1 MGRFKKG
8 FMKRVIAILL
18 SGTMVMS
25 SVTLSGITA
34 FASEAPADSGGYI
47 EEIAN
52 EESSGDDTEQESANK
67 EEAETSVDAQSTI
80 EDAAAEETVKS
91 EDNASDKKDDTD
103 AGEETTVES
112 NAATD
117 AEVSDEEQTSETEAD
132 LSAETEEAE
141 STETETTE
149 ETAEDVKADALL
161 EMESGKTYSFSADS
175 MNVGNITGEQL
186 LGEGY
191 FSLTCGDATNVQ
203 AKAKTFRRFNASTNQ
218 IAGVAIA
225 NALFL
230 GGEGDTTKENI
241 KFVTCESVDVIV
253 YWVSNGANAQMSIL
267 DSNGKTV
274 AKTFKAAANDGTLV
288 SRMTLKDAGTY
299 YLVGNNYVY
308 KTEVMTAA
316 NSALETDWDFTNN
329 TRFPATTAADSANI
343 TSIESR
349 TAEEFHGLY
358 IDTTGGGKWK
368 KNSGQVQVNDNT
380 IIYIPMDG
388 RNKVTIVFDSGK
400 YTCDG
405 VASTGN
411 TSSFICAGEDGYA
424 TVKVTTGSTAFKSI
438 KVEPV
443 STVQVSG
450 DITLSPE
457 KQDTYKVIFTEKK
470 ENGPKT
476 VVEANVEN
484 NHYTVDLYTGVEYS
498 VSLSDKSYNITQGNE
513 ITIAE
518 DSTDAQRLDI
528 TAAGMALTEVTGDIV
543 FLDGASIPDDL
554 KFKFTSK
561 GDGTP
566 HIPEVTVNKNAKTY
580 TVGLENDSTYTVTAE
595 AANFVEDY
603 TYSPTELSA
612 DAVDKTITF
621 TPKPTHTIEIATESF
636 NDRIDVSDLKIT
648 FTNVNEEGYKYTF
661 TGIENIALRDGTYSI
676 GMDVKYP
683 YQLDSSENLVVNGAD
698 TTYALNFKERM
709 VWDFTAGDP
718 MLKLASA
725 LQSKPE
731 QEFNGLLVDTLSKTL
746 TGNFTDAQGNP
757 VTEFSTNG
765 KFDVQPN
772 NMRVQVNSSTEIKI
786 PVSGK
791 GTVQIVNQQTS
802 DTNHYTLDGVKATEE
817 PQTWRYDK
825 PAASYD
831 ENGYYVPGGY
841 ITLQAI
847 KTKNDSKNNNKT
859 VSDSIYLRKI
869 IVEREKEV
877 IIPPGTRMI
886 DVWDFGG
893 KVDDDKKDE
902 TKYTNNITPAIWKQ
916 ADIIGTT
923 ETDKGKFKGDSRTSY
938 PYSFGDLTMNYVGQD
953 RMYSTLP
960 EMADIVVGDGKGTAD
975 YNYTEDGYKAEGG
988 WYCNGSGDID
998 TRNISIENVL
1008 AGDTIVVYAGQH
1020 LSGDYGPVIYHFDG
1034 QGSAGFQKDSKSIE
1048 DTSRVFKKMEF
1059 IAEYNGTYKIWPE
1072 CAKSAKPLY
1081 NRVMRIPGTK
1091 VSGTV
1096 DFGAFTGNDYTI
1108 KFINQTTKQESVV
1121 ELKEDKS
1128 FELRLAPGYTYLAVL
1143 SGAPGYGFADEGK
1156 FVEVND
1162 STAVENI
1169 RLTIEQKAQYEF
1181 SGTLTGFAQE
1191 YDLSRL
1197 VMTMMPPK
1205 DSTADEVALTIDKEA
1220 RSFTALLDTDVEYTI
1235 QMEGAD
1241 DYIIKTPVT
1250 VSSDSVK
1257 EIVVELK
1264 PRYTVSGGFIGLGD
1278 TAVTELKFVFLDEK
1292 GNQDNNYVY
1301 PATVT
1306 NSSYTVQLR
1315 DGAYLAIATVD
1326 GYKTQ
1331 THVVVEGK
1339 PVSKG
1344 LLFVSTTTEPALD
1357 RQANIYVGYPNRPH
1371 NYKTVSEA
1379 VKAAKRMPKPASE
1392 AERITIH
1399 IAPGTYREQV
1409 IVDVPYITL
1418 TNDSPE
1424 KEVKITWYY
1433 GIGYAYYSIKGGYYD
1448 AERAYDKYE
1457 KANADRWGCAVRIAA
1472 SDFRAENIIFE
1483 NSFNR
1488 YITEEEILDGVELH
1502 TEGTDSLATFVR
1514 KAGQT
1519 EDQMASRAAT
1529 ERAAAIAIDA
1539 DRAEF
1544 YQCEFYG
1551 SQDTVYTGS
1560 QGVHSYFKNCVI
1572 EGNTDFLFGD
1582 SNSVYENCDLSFA
1595 GYSDTDKKYGGYIA
1609 VNQAESEHGYLFW
1622 GCNIVRGKKYNNGFG
1637 YLGRPWRA
1645 DAKVVFA
1652 NTKQETADIITAE
1665 GWAKMGQDPI
1675 NNEYYKEYNTTLMDG
1690 TPVTIDTS
1698 PRKDKVFTT
1707 NPVEDMT
1714 VYFDSWNPFYLT
1726 YDPSQTVKEPTSNE
1740 KRSDVPKGTKI
1751 TLTSATEG
1759 AKIYYT
1765 LDGTDPTAESTEYK
1779 EPFSLGDE
1787 EKTITIKAIAIKGE
1801 FKSNIAVFE
1810 YTVKDAS
1817 ALITVPE
1824 ATVKAG
1830 TVEKGT
1836 EVKLNCATEGAEIYY
1851 TTDGT
1856 IPTVKSEFLY
1866 RGQVIVINETTTIK
1880 AIAAKGGNVSAV
1892 VSFEYTVEPEI
1903 IAPETVEKPTS
1914 DRPDGVVPV
1923 GKTVTLH
1930 CEEGAKIYYTMDGT
1944 VPTGKESE
1952 LYDGKPI
1959 ALGNEAKT
1967 IVIKAIAVKGD
1978 AKSEVATFTYTVSV
1992 DIDPDKFVSAPVSDV
2007 EQGEVKKGTKV
2018 TLTTATPEAK
2028 IHYTM
2033 DETEPT
2039 AQSTEYTGPIDL
2051 GNEAKKVVIKAI
2063 AIKGENKSSI
2073 ATFAYTVTNQPVT
2086 PEEPD
2091 PVEPDDPGVD
2101 KENIW
2106 ITGLKETYAY
2116 TGAKIIPDIKVWDCD
2131 ITGADRLLAPGID
2144 YTVAYKNNAKPG
2156 KADVIVTGKGN
2167 YVGKGVTASFN
2178 IEEAKGVE
2186 APDSVKGAKIE
2197 KIKDVITY
2205 TGKAKHP
2212 DFKLTLKGSK
2222 TAVTYTFDEE
2232 TQVYVRA
2239 DGQPMNVNVAI
2250 SNNVNKGTATI
2261 LVSGAKEKGKTT
2273 SVKTT
2278 FKILPVDLTKADV
2291 KVEATAGVYAVKGA
2305 VPESLAVT
2313 CDGKRLINGIDYTVK
2328 YGNNKKAGAQGT
2340 ITVTGK
2346 GNYTKKALGTFA
2358 INKLDLSKISVD
2370 AVTACEKMAAGKVK
2384 ATVVDESGNALKASQ
2399 YTLKI
2404 YKEAESD
2411 APCDAKDV
2419 LSAGETIYVEA
2430 EAKDKVNLAEK
2441 TKTLR
2446 AEFKIG
2452 KDISKAKVVLSD
2464 KIKKGIA
2471 YTGSP
2476 ITLKEGDLE
2485 VTLRGVSGSLKMGED
2500 YELVAYSNNINKG
2513 TATAVIRGKGDYSGT
2528 KAIKFKITQKTMIKG
2543 N

>member
-1 MGRFKKG
+1 MSKLKTRL
-8 FMKRVIAILL
+8 MKRVLAVIL
-18 SGTMVMS
+18 SGAMVMS
-25 SVTLSGITA
+25 NMTA

-47 EEIAN
+47 KEVVN
-52 EESSGDDTEQESANK
+52 EESSGDDTERESAEK
-67 EEAETSVDAQSTI
+67 ESAGESAETEVAETNADASAVT
-80 EDAAAEETVKS
+80 EEAAAEETTKSDDNTANAKETDEATNTEEADVK
-91 EDNASDKKDDTD
+91 E
-103 AGEETTVES
+103 
-112 NAATD
+112 
-117 AEVSDEEQTSETEAD
+117 TSETEP
-132 LSAETEEAE
+132 LSEEDSEEKTEN
-141 STETETTE
+141 
-149 ETAEDVKADALL
+149 EDIKEVSP
-161 EMESGKTYSFSADS
+161 MQTGKTYQFNAQDITPFAKGEKAD
-175 MNVGNITGEQL
+175 GEEVL
-186 LGEGY
+186 LGENY
-191 FSLTCGDATNVQ
+191 FALICSVGTGIDTGQGENFYSYDNTKKTFASEKITQRINMGGAVSTAKQAVKFTTAEKVDVTLYWVGGDAG
-203 AKAKTFRRFNASTNQ
+203 R
-218 IAGVAIA
+218 
-225 NALFL
+225 
-230 GGEGDTTKENI
+230 
-241 KFVTCESVDVIV
+241 
-253 YWVSNGANAQMSIL
+253 QMSIL
-267 DSNGKTV
+267 DGSGTKV
-274 AKTFKAAANDGTLV
+274 AETDEVTLK
-288 SRMTLKDAGTY
+288 SGLYISTMTLETAGTY
-299 YLVGNNYVY
+299 YLGGNSYIY
-308 KTEVMTAA
+308 KVVVSPAVEKENLQEWNFRDSTKFPE
-316 NSALETDWDFTNN
+316 SAIAVSKCAVEYHGLKVDTNN
-329 TRFPATTAADSANI
+329 HTFALDGS
-343 TSIESR
+343 
-349 TAEEFHGLY
+349 
-358 IDTTGGGKWK
+358 TGGGKFQRR
-368 KNSGQVQVNDNT
+368 SQDIQVNKNT
-380 IIYIPMDG
+380 IIRIPLEG
-388 RNKVTIVFDSGK
+388 RSKVTVQMYAEKK
-400 YTCDG
+400 YSVDG
-405 VASTGN
+405 VASTVTGQN
-411 TSSFICAGEDGYA
+411 QDDTFICDGESGYA
-424 TVKVTTGSTAFKSI
+424 VIRMLDGTYLNKI

-443 STVQVSG
+443 SKITVSG
-450 DITLSPE
+450 TVTTNPALETP
-457 KQDTYKVIFTEKK
+457 YKVIFTEKTDRASK
-470 ENGPKT
+470 AVIQADVTEGQ
-476 VVEANVEN
+476 
-484 NHYTVDLYTGVEYS
+484 YTAELYVGASYT
-498 VSLSDKSYNITQGNE
+498 VSLSDEGYNVTEGTEISVAEDAATSQTLNIIAGGMDVTE
-513 ITIAE
+513 ITGAIKFPE
-518 DSTDAQRLDI
+518 N
-528 TAAGMALTEVTGDIV
+528 AA
-543 FLDGASIPDDL
+543 IPDDL
-554 KFKFTSK
+554 KIKFTSK
-561 GDGTP
+561 GEGAAHTP
-566 HIPEVTVNKNAKTY
+566 EATIDKAAQTY
-580 TVGLENDSTYTVTAE
+580 KVSLSNDMTYTVTAE
-595 AANFVEDY
+595 GTGVKDY
-603 TYSPTELSA
+603 DISPAELNINTENKAIEFTKKQLYKVNVTVKSFDNKADLSA
-612 DAVDKTITF
+612 SEIIFTDKEDET
-621 TPKPTHTIEIATESF
+621 
-636 NDRIDVSDLKIT
+636 
-648 FTNVNEEGYKYTF
+648 YKYSF
-661 TGIENIALRDGTYSI
+661 TGTDNIELRDGTYS
-676 GMDVKYP
+676 MSMNVLYP
-683 YQLDSSENLVVNGAD
+683 YK
-698 TTYALNFKERM
+698 LNFPDNLEINGEPAELELDFQERM
-709 VWDFTAGDP
+709 SWDFKAGIKADP
-718 MLKLASA
+718 MLV
-725 LQSKPE
+725 QVGYE
-731 QEFNGLLVDTLSKTL
+731 GREETEYNGLLVTTK
-746 TGNFTDAQGNP
+746 P
-757 VTEFSTNG
+757 G
-765 KFDVQPN
+765 KFSVGAGN
-772 NMRVQVNSSTEIKI
+772 VQVNNGTIIKI

-791 GTVQIVNQQTS
+791 GTVQITS
-802 DTNHYTLDGVKATEE
+802 SVGYTFFTIDGTEITTTDYKHIYNVGTE
-817 PQTWRYDK
+817 NTEQKYVTLVSTGG
-825 PAASYD
+825 SYL
-831 ENGYYVPGGY
+831 E
-841 ITLQAI
+841 
-847 KTKNDSKNNNKT
+847 
-859 VSDSIYLRKI
+859 KI

-877 IIPPGTRMI
+877 VIPPGTRKI
-886 DVWDFGG
+886 DVWDFAG
-893 KVDDDKKDE
+893 KQETDTDKFS
-902 TKYTNNITPAIWKQ
+902 NNITPAIWEE
-916 ADIIGTT
+916 AAIIGSDGRFIGSSNEVKTY
-923 ETDKGKFKGDSRTSY
+923 K
-938 PYSFGDLTMNYVGQD
+938 FGDLTMTYHGQD
-953 RMYSTLP
+953 RMYNELP
-960 EMADIVVGDGKGTAD
+960 EMLKFAVKVIKDGVPTNVAEIK
-975 YNYTEDGYKAEGG
+975 YNEQYKEDGYKAAGA
-988 WYCNGSGDID
+988 WYCNGGGTET
-998 TRNISIENVL
+998 TRNITIENVI
-1008 AGDTIVVYAGQH
+1008 AGDKIVAYVGKHNNGIVTYYFAGQG
-1020 LSGDYGPVIYHFDG
+1020 LASTQKESELFNAA
-1034 QGSAGFQKDSKSIE
+1034 SAE
-1048 DTSRVFKKMEF
+1048 YKKLVF
-1059 IAEYNGTYKIWPE
+1059 IAENTGTYKIYPKCE
-1072 CAKSAKPLY
+1072 NNGKNLY
-1081 NRVMRIPGTK
+1081 HRIMRIPGVN
-1091 VSGTV
+1091 VSGTIEAGQLNIGSNYV
-1096 DFGAFTGNDYTI
+1096 V
-1108 KFINQTTKQESVV
+1108 KFINQATKQESIADV
-1121 ELKEDKS
+1121 KQDGS
-1128 FELRLAPGYTYLAVL
+1128 FTVSLATGYTYVAVL
-1143 SGAPGYGFADEGK
+1143 SGAPGFGFTDESK
-1156 FVEVND
+1156 VIEISED
-1162 STAVENI
+1162 SSAIENK
-1169 RLTIEQKAQYEF
+1169 RLIVEQKAQFEF

-1250 VSSDSVK
+1250 VSGDSVK

-1278 TAVTELKFVFLDEK
+1278 TAVTELKFVLLDEK

-1344 LLFVSTTTEPALD
+1344 LLFVSTTTEPALE

-1519 EDQMASRAAT
+1519 EDQMASKAAT

-1560 QGVHSYFKNCVI
+1560 KGVHSYFKNCVI

-1609 VNQAESEHGYLFW
+1609 VNQAESQHGYLFW
-1622 GCNIVRGKKYNNGFG
+1622 GCNIVQGKKYNNGFG
-1637 YLGRPWRA
+1637 DLGRPWRA
-1645 DAKVVFA
+1645 GARVAYV
-1652 NTKQETADIITAE
+1652 NTTQETADVITEA
-1665 GWAKMGQDPI
+1665 GWQDMSGASAKDNP
-1675 NNEYYKEYNTTLMDG
+1675 NYKEFNTRLPNG
-1690 TPVTIDTS
+1690 TEITPKAGSV
-1698 PRKDKVFTT
+1698 RAMKYQAT

-1714 VYFDSWNPFYLT
+1714 VYFDSWSPFYLT

-1817 ALITVPE
+1817 ALIAVPE

-1903 IAPETVEKPTS
+1903 IDPETVEKPTS

-2018 TLTTATPEAK
+2018 TLTTATQGAT
-2028 IHYTM
+2028 IYYTL

-2039 AQSTEYTGPIDL
+2039 AQSTEYTAPIEL

-2063 AIKGENKSSI
+2063 AIKGKNKSSI

-2091 PVEPDDPGVD
+2091 PVEPDDPGID

-2186 APDSVKGAKIE
+2186 APDSVKGAKID

-2261 LVSGAKEKGKTT
+2261 LVSGAKEKNKTT
-2273 SVKTT
+2273 SVKAT
-2278 FKILPVDLTKADV
+2278 FKILPADLSKATV

-2305 VPESLAVT
+2305 VPGSLTVT

-2328 YGNNKKAGAQGT
+2328 YGNNKKAGAQGI

-2346 GNYTKKALGTFA
+2346 GNYTKKAPAATFD
-2358 INKLDLSKISVD
+2358 INQLDMSKISVE

-2384 ATVVDESGNALKASQ
+2384 ATVVDGDGNALKASQ

-2404 YKEAESD
+2404 YKEAEGD
-2411 APCDAKDV
+2411 AAYGAKDV
-2419 LSAGETIYVEA
+2419 LSAGATIYVEA
-2430 EAKDKVNLAEK
+2430 VAKDTVNLSE
-2441 TKTLR
+2441 KTLR
-2446 AEFKIG
+2446 AEFKVG

-2471 YTGSP
+2471 YTGGR
-2476 ITLKEGDLE
+2476 ITLKEGDLT